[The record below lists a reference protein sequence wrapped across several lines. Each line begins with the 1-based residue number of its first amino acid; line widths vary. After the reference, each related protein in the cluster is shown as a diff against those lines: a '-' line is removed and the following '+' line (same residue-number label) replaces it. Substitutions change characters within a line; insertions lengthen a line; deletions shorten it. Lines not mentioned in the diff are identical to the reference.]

1 MGDFA
6 HKFMDIV
13 YAHQKIQNIFPTI
26 GSDPTTNEGLLAK
39 RWRIVVTWLVNLQRK
54 REFQLFS
61 RFDEG
66 LPLCKWQELQ
76 YILRWSVIIKKQKVF
91 DPESLV
97 EWATWRLMQEVHSM
111 ARDLEPRM
119 ATAG

>member
-1 MGDFA
+1 
-6 HKFMDIV
+6 
-13 YAHQKIQNIFPTI
+13 
-26 GSDPTTNEGLLAK
+26 
-39 RWRIVVTWLVNLQRK
+39 LVNLQRK